1 VTGRAAARGDE
12 IPHAGEMNPSG
23 LRITAGVTTGWQRRA
38 ALGLVCLLWGAGCG
52 QEDGEE
58 ADEAPAAGGAD
69 AAPTGT
75 GGAPPA
81 SSGAIGGSSTSVLLA
96 TGGAEAT
103 PDLAEGGAAT
113 CAATHAQATLRP
125 VRLAFLLDVSGSM
138 GKLDHPWH
146 DPALKWEPVVAGT
159 EAFFGAPAAAGIEA
173 TLTFFPAEDDRC
185 DTESYLTP
193 DVPLTALPSPLFAEA
208 IAAVTPASEDEWRG
222 GTPTLAALGGVISA
236 LRPTAEAEPDVAHA
250 IVLVTDGH
258 PQDCDDDSIESVAA
272 AAAAV
277 ADLLPTF
284 VIGVKNPPLE
294 DAPDTVSDLG
304 AIAVAGGTG
313 AAFLIDTGDPAA
325 TTSELLAVIDGIRG
339 AALACDL
346 TLPPP
351 PAGQTLDP
359 RRVRVTYTSGTT
371 ALELGYDAT
380 CADANGWH
388 YDDPAAPTTIHLCE
402 GACAT
407 VQQDPAAS
415 LDVEFACTIVN
426 PVLR

>member
-1 VTGRAAARGDE
+1 
-12 IPHAGEMNPSG
+12 MNPSG
-23 LRITAGVTTGWQRRA
+23 LRITAAVRTGRQRRA
-38 ALGLVCLLWGAGCG
+38 AFGVACLLWGAGCG
-52 QEDGEE
+52 QEGGEE

-69 AAPTGT
+69 AAPAGT

-81 SSGAIGGSSTSVLLA
+81 APDAVGGSSPAVLVA
-96 TGGAEAT
+96 TGGAEA
-103 PDLAEGGAAT
+103 AEGLEEGGVAN
-113 CAATHAQATLRP
+113 CAATHAQTTLRP

-159 EAFFGAPAAAGIEA
+159 EAFFGDPAAAGIEA
-173 TLTFFPAEDDRC
+173 SLTFFPAADDRC
-185 DTESYLTP
+185 EEESYLTP

-222 GTPTLAALGGVISA
+222 GTPTLAALGGVIA
-236 LRPTAEAEPDVAHA
+236 TLAPAAEAEPDVAHA
-250 IVLVTDGH
+250 IVLVTDGY

-272 AAAAV
+272 AVAAV
-277 ADLLPTF
+277 ADRLPTF
-284 VIGVKNPPLE
+284 VIGVRNPPLE
-294 DAPDTVSDLG
+294 DAPDTVRNLG
-304 AIAVAGGTG
+304 VIAVAGGTG

-325 TTSELLAVIDGIRG
+325 TTSELLAVIDGIRR

-346 TLPPP
+346 PLPPP

-359 RRVRVTYTSGTT
+359 RRVRVTYTSGAT
-371 ALELGYDAT
+371 ALELGYDAA
-380 CADANGWH
+380 CASADGWH
-388 YDDPAAPTTIHLCE
+388 YDDPVAPTTIHLCG

-407 VQQDPAAS
+407 VQRDPAAQV
-415 LDVEFACTIVN
+415 DVEFACTIVN